1 VRFDRGFSGCAV
13 QPRGGFRRRNWRVGA
28 RGRGFPRCGV
38 AVKIIYIVMGDLG
51 SLIARRGRSYLGW
64 ISAIERHGASILRG
78 KA

>member
-1 VRFDRGFSGCAV
+1 MRFDRGFSGGAV
-13 QPRGGFRRRNWRVGA
+13 QPRGGFRRRNSRVGA

-38 AVKIIYIVMGDLG
+38 AVKIIQSNGGFGVAD
-51 SLIARRGRSYLGW
+51 RGRSYLGW